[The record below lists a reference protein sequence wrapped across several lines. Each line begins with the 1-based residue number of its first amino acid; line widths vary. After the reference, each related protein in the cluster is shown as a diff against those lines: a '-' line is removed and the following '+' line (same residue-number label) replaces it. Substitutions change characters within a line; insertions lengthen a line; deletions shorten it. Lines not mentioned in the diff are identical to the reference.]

1 MRNQDVS
8 QLVEFGMSE
17 FCRGRNLHKKI
28 RKDSKIVIFNLL
40 QRMFRQVKFAPRA
53 QDPNSLADLS

>member
-28 RKDSKIVIFNLL
+28 RKDSKIVIFDLL
-40 QRMFRQVKFAPRA
+40 RRMFRPARFAPRA
-53 QDPNSLADLS
+53 QDPK